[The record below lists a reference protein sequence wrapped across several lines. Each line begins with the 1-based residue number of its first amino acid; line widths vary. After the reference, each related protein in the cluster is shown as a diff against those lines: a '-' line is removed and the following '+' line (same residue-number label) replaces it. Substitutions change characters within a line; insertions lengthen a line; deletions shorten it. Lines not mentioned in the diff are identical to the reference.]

1 MVRIQKKYKRI
12 DRNGLCEFSVQKS
25 RFISF
30 GTPVVDEKEV
40 RDYIEKIKRTY
51 PDANHNVYAYILGK
65 NLEIQKFTDDGE
77 PSGTAGKPI
86 LELMKKEELVNSLIV
101 VTRYFGGIK
110 LGAGGLIRAYSKSA
124 KNVVEHNGI
133 ATMRLY
139 QLLDLE
145 FDYHYWGK
153 IENELRNR
161 EIFKMKSIEYH
172 QYVHCQVYVPPERT
186 NQAKNI
192 FMDLTAGQG
201 EMMIMSEEY
210 LKEE

>member
-1 MVRIQKKYKRI
+1 MVRIQKNYKRI
-12 DRNGLCEFSVQKS
+12 DKNGSCEFSTQKS
-25 RFISF
+25 RFVSF
-30 GTPVVDEKEV
+30 GLPVGNEKEIP
-40 RDYIEKIKRTY
+40 DCIEKIKRTH

-65 NLEIQKFTDDGE
+65 NLEVQKFSDDGE

-110 LGAGGLIRAYSKSA
+110 LGAGGLIRAYAKSA
-124 KNVVEHNGI
+124 KQVIEHNGI

-139 QLLDLE
+139 RLWGLQ
-145 FDYHYWGK
+145 FDYPYWGK

-161 EIFKMKSIEYH
+161 RIFKLKSVEYH
-172 QYVHCQVYVPPERT
+172 QNVHCQVYIPPEST
-186 NQAKNI
+186 NSAKNI

-201 EMMIMSEEY
+201 KMAVISEVY